1 MWTRRILSQEKD
13 NHILPWSIPFLLPYN
28 PSGQY
33 FWNPFVVTNPYTYFL
48 FLQWKADGNCARL
61 SEVLIAIAKY
71 LEWVRGALCYNKS
84 FFCLLI
90 YLTLCLRIF
99 YSLSL
104 FAKWPFRLHP
114 SCRPFV
120 SFFTSRF
127 FKFYCFTIW
136 YTQMP
141 LNAYFCSHAALG
153 VSIGLKYC
161 TLACIKL
168 CTTNFCFI

>member
-28 PSGQY
+28 PSDQY
-33 FWNPFVVTNPYTYFL
+33 FWNSFVLQTPILISYFSSEKQTEIVQV
-48 FLQWKADGNCARL
+48 FQKCWLQLL
-61 SEVLIAIAKY
+61 SIWNEFGECFAT
-71 LEWVRGALCYNKS
+71 RRH

-99 YSLSL
+99 YSLGL
-104 FAKWPFRLHP
+104 FAKWSFRLNP

-136 YTQMP
+136 NTQTP

-153 VSIGLKYC
+153 VSVGLKYC
-161 TLACIKL
+161 NQAYIKVY
-168 CTTNFCFI
+168 TSNFFFI